1 MSVAEQ
7 ANLVVAISLRDQF
20 SPSVRKLQT
29 NLKTLDMQTAQ
40 LQRGLG
46 KVGQGLAKGLQRSAV
61 LAAGAVGLLATQ
73 VKSGITELIEWEDAT
88 LQVEAAI
95 KSTNGVAKVN
105 VALTQELAEK
115 YAALSLAEDDVILA
129 SQSLLLRFPRI
140 TKDAFEP
147 ALAAA
152 LDLSQA
158 MGTDLPSA
166 TRVVARALN
175 DPIRGLS
182 RLERAGVS
190 FTEQEKKKIQRLQES
205 GRTLEAQRLILQKL
219 NRVYGGSAER
229 ATIGYRGKVKLLT
242 DRIKDLQQ
250 ALASPLLE
258 PLTRVTE
265 ELTKFASSEEVK
277 QGITDLGEGIA
288 SLFTA
293 ENIQTGIDS
302 IKDGFGFLRDLPWNS
317 IKDGLQTTADIAKRA
332 VDLFKSLPPEVQGGL
347 VTLLAANKLTGGL
360 VASGLGDI
368 AGFLLRNLTTI
379 NAAVVNVVGRSVNA
393 PGGGVPGG
401 GTPGSGT
408 PGGGGAGRTGPRTS
422 IPQGPPAPRTPIG
435 RRLTTPIGQG
445 PGSAGP
451 LGILLGLALGGGL
464 DNVVREDDP
473 VYKALVERSRRLGQ
487 NVPGGSE
494 GGPGRGR
501 VGLDTVNANIVR
513 QTEAFWTTFDKS
525 VTEGKLD
532 RAKLQEIARKVAEGK
547 ITVAQGNNRLQKL
560 EERTIEQTTAIENQ
574 KTEVNLSP
582 QINISAA
589 QTGSAITLAATGS
602 RIVIR

>member
-20 SPSVRKLQT
+20 TPSVKRLQT
-29 NLKTLDMQTAQ
+29 NLKTLDQQTAQ

-46 KVGQGLAKGLQRSAV
+46 KVGQGIAKGIQRSAV

-73 VKSGITELIEWEDAT
+73 VRSGVTELLEWEDAT

-95 KSTNGVAKVN
+95 KSTNGAAKVN
-105 VALTQELAEK
+105 VELTQELAEK

-147 ALAAA
+147 ALAAS

-158 MGTDLPSA
+158 MGMDLTSA
-166 TRVVARALN
+166 TRTVARALN

-219 NRVYGGSAER
+219 NRVYGGSATQ
-229 ATIGYRGKVKLLT
+229 ATVGYRGKVKLLT

-250 ALASPLLE
+250 ALAAPLLE

-288 SLFTA
+288 SLFTS
-293 ENIQTGIDS
+293 ENIQTGIDA
-302 IKDGFGFLRDLPWNS
+302 IKDGFGFLRDLPWDS
-317 IKDGLQTTADIAKRA
+317 IKQGLQTTADIAARA
-332 VDLFKSLPPEVQGGL
+332 VGLFKSLPPEVQGGL

-368 AGFLLRNLTTI
+368 ATFVLRNLTTI
-379 NAAVVNVVGRSVNA
+379 NAAVVNVVGASVNTGVAGKGA
-393 PGGGVPGG
+393 PA
-401 GTPGSGT
+401 
-408 PGGGGAGRTGPRTS
+408 GGGAGAAVART
-422 IPQGPPAPRTPIG
+422 
-435 RRLTTPIGQG
+435 
-445 PGSAGP
+445 
-451 LGILLGLALGGGL
+451 LGLATIVAAPVAAAHMLGIPEFLQGFFTPFVQDRFTTLGENRRPQSAGGAMPTGPGGG
-464 DNVVREDDP
+464 RIGFE
-473 VYKALVERSRRLGQ
+473 
-487 NVPGGSE
+487 
-494 GGPGRGR
+494 
-501 VGLDTVNANIVR
+501 TVNASIQR
-513 QTEAFWTTFDKS
+513 QTEAFWQTFDKGLA
-525 VTEGKLD
+525 EGKLD
-532 RAKLQEIARKVAEGK
+532 REKLQEIARKVAEGR
-547 ITVAQGNNRLQKL
+547 ITVQQGNNRLEKLQKSTDL
-560 EERTIEQTTAIENQ
+560 QTETIRNQDTT
-574 KTEVNLSP
+574 VNLSP

-589 QTGSAITLAATGS
+589 QTGNAITLAATGS